1 MLKCLAPT
9 LLYDPNKPNT
19 LHLISSWKW
28 FWLDHIIGLLYHLH
42 TLRLEFSC
50 SIVFIKGILISVC
63 TKLIA
68 KSLLST
74 QFFLIIIIIIK
85 VLIYFLTELLP
96 AQVGNRAEIVTE
108 SFLQDVFDILMDYIK
123 KSNDRSNKILD
134 FHHPDQLLDQ
144 IDLSLPDKPQNLD
157 QILVDCK
164 DALKYQVKTGGYK
177 M

>member
-1 MLKCLAPT
+1 M
-9 LLYDPNKPNT
+9 
-19 LHLISSWKW
+19 I
-28 FWLDHIIGLLYHLH
+28 
-42 TLRLEFSC
+42 
-50 SIVFIKGILISVC
+50 FI
-63 TKLIA
+63 
-68 KSLLST
+68 
-74 QFFLIIIIIIK
+74 
-85 VLIYFLTELLP
+85 FLTELLP